1 MAGAS
6 NFFENLIL
14 SLLGA
19 AENTVP
25 IFIHSKNG
33 MAVLNA
39 TEPIVNTF
47 IGSLLAQQQVTTP
60 APTPA
65 PVAPMPT
72 PAAAPS
78 IKPVA
83 TSAS

>member
-47 IGSLLAQQQVTTP
+47 IGNLLAQQQAT
-60 APTPA
+60 APTPIPVPAA
-65 PVAPMPT
+65 PV
-72 PAAAPS
+72 PAE
-78 IKPVA
+78 PVV
-83 TSAS
+83 